1 MRRKHILLVEDDQP
15 LRQVYRTALALSGFD
30 VDTAEDGLS
39 ALVKIAEEAPDLI
52 VLDLQLPRLDGR
64 AVLDE
69 VRAGGDTAAIPIIV
83 VTGSDAEYA
92 FDHVTV
98 LRKPCEPEALV
109 ATATRQVDDVGV
121 GRH

>member
-1 MRRKHILLVEDDQP
+1 MGRKHILLVEDDQP

-30 VDTAEDGLS
+30 VDTAEDGLT

-52 VLDLQLPRLDGR
+52 VLDLQLTRLDGR

-69 VRAGGDTAAIPIIV
+69 VRASGDTAAIPIVV

-92 FDHVTV
+92 FDRVTV
-98 LRKPCEPEALV
+98 LRKPCEPDALV
-109 ATATRQVDDVGV
+109 ATVTRRVDEVATD
-121 GRH
+121 RH